1 MPLLNITIV
10 FLLTSSFMLWATDLP
25 HQQKPSFEDKPDI
38 IADLVEEPYRLRISN
53 MEEEHGIKLFIRTHK
68 YQFQKETVITE
79 WRNLKT
85 KGTLPSFALFLS
97 QSNDIEMQFSAG
109 NRRLDSQKIVE
120 LMNDSEEIIR
130 LRSNSINQ
138 SIEQFFDEV
147 EKITL
152 FMNSRKAKHTL
163 DKEEQLKINSH
174 RAKFGLRKFF
184 KYGSLSLAILLVIG
198 AIGLIIRH
206 ILKNKPYHFPQH
218 EWNTRLGGPVSGGSH
233 ITSEKKLT
241 QDESA

>member
-109 NRRLDSQKIVE
+109 NRRLDS
-120 LMNDSEEIIR
+120 
-130 LRSNSINQ
+130 
-138 SIEQFFDEV
+138 
-147 EKITL
+147 TL

-174 RAKFGLRKFF
+174 RAKFGLRKLF
-184 KYGSLSLAILLVIG
+184 KYGALSLAILLVIG
-198 AIGLIIRH
+198 VIALIIRH
-206 ILKNKPYHFPQH
+206 VLKNKPYHFPQH

-241 QDESA
+241 QEESA